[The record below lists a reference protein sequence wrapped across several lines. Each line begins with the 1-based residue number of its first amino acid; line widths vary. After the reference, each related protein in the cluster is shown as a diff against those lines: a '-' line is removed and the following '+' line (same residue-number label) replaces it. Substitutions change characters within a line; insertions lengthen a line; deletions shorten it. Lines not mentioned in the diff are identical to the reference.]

1 MRRVRM
7 VGLALFLVFSLAFA
21 GCGRGSSSQTAP
33 GKEPVTLTVGIP
45 ADIDNF
51 DPHTNQLVAYFTIR
65 YTVFE
70 PLVKYDK
77 DLKVQPCLAEK
88 WSLDG
93 DRTWVFTI
101 RQGVKFHDGHE
112 LTPQDVKYTIE
123 RVQDKNTGSFL
134 QPYFENV
141 ESVAVEGRNVRIT
154 LKTPN
159 PAFLNDLVPL
169 AIVYREAAPNLKQQ
183 PVGTGPFKFVSWS
196 PNERV
201 VLEKTNDYWQPGLPK
216 IDKLVLRP
224 LPDPKLMVS
233 NLEAGTVDVITEVPM
248 PEIPRLSGNASIQ
261 LVRPSSSNKIALFEI
276 AQKNHKAFSDP
287 KVLQALAH
295 ALDRDSIN
303 KTVFHGMG
311 KVIPGPFPSAVWS
324 AQQSGGYPYDLEK
337 ARTLLKEAGWSKGLE
352 FDLITPVGYPE
363 LEKMCVMWQA
373 SLSEIGVKANVKV
386 QEVPQ
391 WLEAYI
397 GRTYHITANFYP
409 QLSADPS
416 TYCNQ
421 ILLPLVQAS
430 MPDNELVVS
439 LMTKGATTVDEAERR
454 ATYEELQRVVLERLP
469 VLTVCEIPV
478 AAAAAAKVKGLEIN
492 PAGVLWFHGVSVE
505 P

>member
-1 MRRVRM
+1 MRRMAIAAWVLLL
-7 VGLALFLVFSLAFA
+7 VVSVALV
-21 GCGRGSSSQTAP
+21 GCGRAPSPGTAP
-33 GKEPVTLTVGIP
+33 EKEPVTLTVGIP

-51 DPHTNQLVAYFTIR
+51 DPHTNQLVAYFSIR

-77 DLKVQPCLAEK
+77 DLKVQPCLAEE
-88 WSLDG
+88 WTLEG

-101 RQGVKFHDGHE
+101 RQGVKFHDGHP
-112 LTPQDVKYTIE
+112 LTPDDVKYTIE
-123 RVQDKNTGSFL
+123 RVRDNSTGSFL
-134 QPYFENV
+134 QSYFANV
-141 ESVAVEGRNVRIT
+141 EAVSVDGQKVRIT
-154 LKTPN
+154 LKEPN
-159 PAFLNDLVPL
+159 PAFLSDLVPL
-169 AIVYREAAPNLKQQ
+169 AIVHPEAAPKLKQH
-183 PVGTGPFKFVSWS
+183 PIGTGPFKFVSWS
-196 PNERV
+196 PNERI
-201 VLEKTNDYWQPGLPK
+201 VLEANRNYWEPSIPK

-224 LPDPKLMVS
+224 LTDPKLMVS

-248 PEIPRLSGNASIQ
+248 PEIPRLSGSASIR

-287 KVLQALAH
+287 RVLQALAH

-303 KTVFHGMG
+303 KTVFHGLG

-324 AQQSGGYPYDLEK
+324 ALQTGGYAYDLER
-337 ARTLLKEAGWSKGLE
+337 ARTLLNDAGWSKGLE

-373 SLSEIGVKANVKV
+373 SLAQIGVKANVKV

-430 MPDNELVVS
+430 MPDNEAVVRLIS
-439 LMTKGATTVDEAERR
+439 RGATTVDEAERR
-454 ATYEELQRVVLERLP
+454 AIYEELQRIVLERLP

-478 AAAAAAKVKGLEIN
+478 AAASAAKVKGLEIN
-492 PAGVLWFHGVSVE
+492 PAGVLWFHGVSVQ